1 MITLFILFF
10 FILNSFYL
18 FFKEKKRKIEIS
30 RQSRTIKK
38 NNDNIVYSFFCIFL
52 YSFLLI
58 LKKKTI
64 SLAS

>member
-1 MITLFILFF
+1 MITLFILF

-18 FFKEKKRKIEIS
+18 FFKEKKWKIEIS